1 MFSDVTVNPS
11 VGSGLDRDTK
21 LSDRFASLAKR
32 RLQNKPTDDVQA
44 AFKEGERAPVAGASP
59 A

>member
-1 MFSDVTVNPS
+1 MFNDVTVNPG
-11 VGSGLDRDTK
+11 VGSGLNRDTK
-21 LSDRFASLAKR
+21 LSDRFVNLAKR
-32 RLQNKPTDDVQA
+32 RLQNKPTDDVHA

>member
-1 MFSDVTVNPS
+1 MFNDVTVNPG
-11 VGSGLDRDTK
+11 VPTGFNRDTT
-21 LSDRFASLAKR
+21 LSGILDKIAKR
-32 RLQNKPTDDVQA
+32 RMQNKPTDDVHA